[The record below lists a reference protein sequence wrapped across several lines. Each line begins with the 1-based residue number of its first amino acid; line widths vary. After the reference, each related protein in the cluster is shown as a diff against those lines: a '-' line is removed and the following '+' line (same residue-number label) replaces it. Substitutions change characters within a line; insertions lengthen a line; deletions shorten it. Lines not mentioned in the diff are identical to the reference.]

1 MRKIV
6 ITASAFTLF
15 VNASAFAQTVPALRQ
30 GENYISVSNK
40 LIKAGWQRDGG
51 SYSDCAQP
59 ITHPVAK
66 VMCKKF
72 PEFSSAS
79 IDGYCKFIWR
89 NIDGKLLGLSTYPCV
104 SPEAPGPVLGWGW
117 E

>member
-1 MRKIV
+1 MRKFAIA
-6 ITASAFTLF
+6 ASALSIF

-30 GENYISVSNK
+30 GENYISVRNK

-51 SYSDCAQP
+51 PDSDCAQP
-59 ITHPVAK
+59 ITHPVAE
-66 VMCKKF
+66 VMCKKY
-72 PEFSSAS
+72 PEFTTAS

-89 NIDGKLLGLSTYPCV
+89 NIEGKLLGLSAYPCV
-104 SPEAPGPVLGWGW
+104 SPDVPGPVTGWRW